1 MIGFIGLG
9 QQMRDILGRSAYL
22 HDNISNFGL
31 QMEHNYSLQPFN
43 TFGID
48 VKAKYFAAFSN
59 INELKIC
66 LNAYPQEDLLILGG
80 GSNMLFTQDFTGLVL
95 RNEIKGV
102 AVVNQD
108 QRKIFVK
115 AGAGEN
121 WHSFVQHCIAN
132 NWAGLENLSLI
143 PGSVGAS
150 PMQNIGAYGVEIK
163 DVFHELSAYHIA
175 TGEVHTFNKEQCQF
189 GYRESVFKRALKKQ
203 YIITD
208 VTFAL
213 DRNASLQTSYGA
225 IQQELATKGITNP
238 TIRDISEAV
247 IAIRQ
252 SKLPDPKILGNAGSF
267 FKNPVIGLAV
277 FEGILAKFPDVSHYV
292 ISKTEVKLAAGWL
305 IEKAGL
311 KGYRQGSCGVHE
323 KQALVLVNYG
333 GSKGQQILDLSTHII
348 QTIQAQFG
356 VTLEREVNII
366 PSHESIL

>member
-1 MIGFIGLG
+1 M
-9 QQMRDILGRSAYL
+9 Q
-22 HDNISNFGL
+22 
-31 QMEHNYSLQPFN
+31 HNYSLQLFN

-48 VKAKYFAAFSN
+48 VKAKHFDVFSN

-66 LNAYPQEDLLILGG
+66 LNAVAKENLLVLGG
-80 GSNMLFTQDFTGLVL
+80 GSNVLFTEDFTGTVL
-95 RNEIKGV
+95 RNQIRGV
-102 AVVNQD
+102 AVVNED
-108 QRKIFVK
+108 QRKIYVK

-121 WHSFVQHCIAN
+121 WHSFVQQCIAN

-163 DVFHELSAYHIA
+163 DVFHELRAYHIA

-203 YIITD
+203 YIIID
-208 VTFAL
+208 VTFEL
-213 DRNASLQTSYGA
+213 DRNASLQTGYGA
-225 IQQELATKGITNP
+225 IQQELATKGIANP

-267 FKNPVIGLAV
+267 FKNPLISLEAFGP
-277 FEGILAKFPDVSHYV
+277 ILEKYPDVSHYI
-292 ISKTEVKLAAGWL
+292 ISETEVKLAAGWL

-311 KGYRQGSCGVHE
+311 KGYRQGNCGVHD

-333 GSKGQQILDLSTHII
+333 GSNGQQILDLSTHII
-348 QTIQAQFG
+348 QTIQMQFG